1 MNAMEQAIQSVDRL
15 TDRLK
20 ERSFSDGA
28 ITAGRTR
35 MLELLSRQLPF
46 FDVSDVDRIVEAAA
60 KRFDFNM
67 GRQIQ

>member
-15 TDRLK
+15 TERLK
-20 ERSFSDGA
+20 EQSFSDGA

-46 FDVSDVDRIVEAAA
+46 FGVPDVDRIVEAAA